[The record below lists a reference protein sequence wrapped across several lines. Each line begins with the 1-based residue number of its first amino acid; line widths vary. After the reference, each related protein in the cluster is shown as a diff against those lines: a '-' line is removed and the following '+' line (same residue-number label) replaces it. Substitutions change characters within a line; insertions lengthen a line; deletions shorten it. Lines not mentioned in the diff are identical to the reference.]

1 LKNNEVVIEAK
12 NLVKVY
18 TTGKVK
24 FEALRGISLQIRKGE
39 LTSIMGPSGSGK
51 STLLHILGLIDK
63 PTSGKVLFEG
73 VDTSKMSEEKLAII
87 RNKRIG
93 FVFQAFNLIHRL
105 TALENVE
112 LPLIAQ
118 GVDPKN
124 RRQQAMKMLE
134 LVGLS
139 SKWMIKPYEL
149 SGGEQ
154 QRVAIARAL
163 VTNPTIVFGDEPT
176 GNIDSKATLQIMQ
189 LINEINIKFKITFVL
204 VTHNFDVANATRR
217 VIFIRDGQIER
228 EEQKGD

>member
-1 LKNNEVVIEAK
+1 MKNNEVVIEAK

-139 SKWMIKPYEL
+139 SKWMNKPYEL

>member
-139 SKWMIKPYEL
+139 SKWMNKPYEL

-189 LINEINIKFKITFVL
+189 LINEINIKFKTTFVL

>member
-1 LKNNEVVIEAK
+1 MKNNEVVIEAK

-139 SKWMIKPYEL
+139 SKWMNKPYEL

-189 LINEINIKFKITFVL
+189 LINEINIKFKTTFVL

>member
-1 LKNNEVVIEAK
+1 
-12 NLVKVY
+12 
-18 TTGKVK
+18 
-24 FEALRGISLQIRKGE
+24 
-39 LTSIMGPSGSGK
+39 MGPSGSGK

-73 VDTSKMSEEKLAII
+73 VDTSKMSGEKLAII

-139 SKWMIKPYEL
+139 SKWMNKPYEL

-217 VIFIRDGQIER
+217 AIFIRDGQIER

>member
-139 SKWMIKPYEL
+139 SKWMNKPYEL